1 MTQPKARQMSG
12 ETKLSLSDFSDA
24 IDCRLKW
31 IIRHGHEPMDMYGC
45 KSCGA
50 SLSVTA
56 RSARPP
62 CQVVIARAQPEKR

>member
-1 MTQPKARQMSG
+1 MTHPTARQMSG
-12 ETKLSLSDFSDA
+12 EKKLSLSDFTDV

-50 SLSVTA
+50 SLSVKA
-56 RSARPP
+56 RSAKPP
-62 CQVVIARAQPEKR
+62 CQVVAARAFLEEK